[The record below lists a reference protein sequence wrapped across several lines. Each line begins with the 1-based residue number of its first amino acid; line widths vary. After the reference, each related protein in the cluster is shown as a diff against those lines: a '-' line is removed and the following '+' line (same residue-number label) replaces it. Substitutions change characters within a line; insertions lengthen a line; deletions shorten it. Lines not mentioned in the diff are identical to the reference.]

1 MFMKHILMIIL
12 GGMVLGLSSCKKEQK
27 TYYGPGGLQGFA
39 QKEMSVDVDANN
51 SEFDVPIIYTEPHSV
66 SYQNLAFSID
76 PASTAQ
82 RAVQF
87 DMPTATITS
96 YNPLYFSAAVL
107 GSNDGLKGSFPIIT
121 YPDKITEPIVLILN
135 AVNGPDATPVEGCN
149 PQLTIRLNPAQ

>member
-1 MFMKHILMIIL
+1 MGAAVAALFMA
-12 GGMVLGLSSCKKEQK
+12 CKKEQK

-51 SEFDVPIIYTEPHSV
+51 SEFDVPIVYTEPHSV

-87 DMPTATITS
+87 DLPTATITS

-121 YPDKITEPIVLILN
+121 YPDKITEPVVLILN